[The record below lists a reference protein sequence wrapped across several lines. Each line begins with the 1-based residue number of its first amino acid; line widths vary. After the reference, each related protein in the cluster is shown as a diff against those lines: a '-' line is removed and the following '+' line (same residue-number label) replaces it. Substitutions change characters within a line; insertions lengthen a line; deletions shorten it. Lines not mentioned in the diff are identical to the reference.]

1 LEGAGLGEPSA
12 GEVVWPG
19 GRRVGGGLVHGRR
32 WTGEGERAERRERER
47 EIEV

>member
-1 LEGAGLGEPSA
+1 MGEPGG

-19 GRRVGGGLVHGRR
+19 GRRVAGCLVHGRR